1 MVNAI
6 GRAVNGFEVVP
17 PFWVDQAKLCDI
29 IRYGEVNYAGEYLLA
44 LLQMYY
50 SMNGSSYIMARN
62 SDGTKRTAILDA
74 AVVEIAR
81 HGYHQ
86 TTVAMIARR
95 AGVAD
100 GTIYLYFSNKDE
112 ILLSLFERAM
122 GRFISEGREQVDQE
136 ASAVDKLRRI
146 VELHLTLVGQ
156 DRDLAI
162 MTQVELRHSAHFM
175 DQLSRNQVG
184 DYLSIL
190 GEVVAQGQ
198 DEGSFRKNLDP
209 VFAAKAIFGVLDEM
223 ATDWVLSQRN
233 KRLESQAGAVAEFL
247 LGGLTS

>member
-1 MVNAI
+1 
-6 GRAVNGFEVVP
+6 
-17 PFWVDQAKLCDI
+17 
-29 IRYGEVNYAGEYLLA
+29 
-44 LLQMYY
+44 
-50 SMNGSSYIMARN
+50 MARN

-100 GTIYLYFSNKDE
+100 GTIYLYFANKDE

-122 GRFISEGREQVDQE
+122 GRFISEGRVQVEQE
-136 ASAVDKLRRI
+136 ASAMDKLRRI
-146 VELHLTLVGQ
+146 VQLHLTLVGQ

-162 MTQVELRHSAHFM
+162 MTQVELRHSTHFM

-184 DYLSIL
+184 EYLSIL
-190 GEVVAQGQ
+190 GEVVAQGMA
-198 DEGSFRKNLDP
+198 EGNFRANLDP
-209 VFAAKAIFGVLDEM
+209 VFAAKAIFGVLNEM
-223 ATDWVLSQRN
+223 ATDWALSHRN
-233 KRLESQAGAVAEFL
+233 KRLESQVGAVTEFL

>member
-1 MVNAI
+1 
-6 GRAVNGFEVVP
+6 
-17 PFWVDQAKLCDI
+17 
-29 IRYGEVNYAGEYLLA
+29 
-44 LLQMYY
+44 
-50 SMNGSSYIMARN
+50 MARN

-100 GTIYLYFSNKDE
+100 GTIYLYFRGKEE
-112 ILLSLFERAM
+112 ILFSLFERAM
-122 GRFISEGREQVDQE
+122 GRFISEGRLQLDHE
-136 ASAVDKLRRI
+136 ATAVEKLGRI
-146 VELHLTLVGQ
+146 VDLHLTLVGK

-162 MTQVELRHSAHFM
+162 ISQVELRHSLHFM

-184 DYLSIL
+184 EYLAIISQ
-190 GEVVAQGQ
+190 VVAQGME
-198 DEGSFRKNLDP
+198 EGSFRKDLNP
-209 VFAAKAIFGVLDEM
+209 IFASKAIFGVLDEM

-233 KRLESQAGAVAEFL
+233 KRLESQAKAVTDFL
-247 LGGLTS
+247 LGGLSV